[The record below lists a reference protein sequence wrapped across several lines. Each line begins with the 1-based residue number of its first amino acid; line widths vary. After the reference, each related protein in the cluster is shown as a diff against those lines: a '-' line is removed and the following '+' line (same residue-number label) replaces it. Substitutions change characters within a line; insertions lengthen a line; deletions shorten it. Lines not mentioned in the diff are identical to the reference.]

1 MRSKIAITALLT
13 AALTLGPAAN
23 AADDA
28 AAIVRYRQTI
38 MKLLGSHMR
47 ALGAIA
53 KHDVSYT
60 KHVAAHAEG
69 VRAMAQLLPE
79 LWPANTTP
87 KEIRSGSKAEIWTK
101 KAAFNQDAKDMATAA
116 AKLAQLA
123 KGKNTAAIEAQIGA
137 VGKTCGDC
145 HDAFRVEEKD

>member
-1 MRSKIAITALLT
+1 MRSKTVTIALLT
-13 AALTLGPAAN
+13 LALTLGPAAN

-38 MKLLGSHMR
+38 MKLLGSHLR

-60 KHVAAHAEG
+60 KHVGAHAEG
-69 VRAMAQLLPE
+69 IRAMAVLLPE
-79 LWPANTTP
+79 MFPANTSP
-87 KEIRSGSKAEIWTK
+87 KDIRSGSKAEVWTK
-101 KAAFNQDAKDMATAA
+101 KAEFNKDAQNMAAAA
-116 AKLAQLA
+116 AKLVQLA

-137 VGKTCGDC
+137 LGKTCGDC
-145 HDAFRVEEKD
+145 HDTFRVEEHD